1 MCLYD
6 SNLICLDIKTLDSSL
21 NILRYTNFQK
31 CARSEKL
38 SKMICI
44 IRTTNALSMLL
55 LYRKASDRL
64 TFAYSYDFASC
75 KDSIGY

>member
-6 SNLICLDIKTLDSSL
+6 SNLICLNIKTLDSSL
-21 NILRYTNFQK
+21 NILGYANFQK
-31 CARSEKL
+31 SARI

-44 IRTTNALSMLL
+44 IRITIAVSMLL

>member
-6 SNLICLDIKTLDSSL
+6 SNLICLNIKTLDSSL
-21 NILRYTNFQK
+21 NILGVTNFQN
-31 CARSEKL
+31 CARSI

-64 TFAYSYDFASC
+64 AFAYSYDFASC

>member
-6 SNLICLDIKTLDSSL
+6 SNLICLNIKILDSSL
-21 NILRYTNFQK
+21 NILGYTNFQK
-31 CARSEKL
+31 CARSEK
-38 SKMICI
+38 IRI

>member
-21 NILRYTNFQK
+21 NILRYTNF
-31 CARSEKL
+31 